1 MVVTSPEHRSM
12 MKSWVIWM
20 FFFHGTEYTL
30 TKQSLVGRDAMWT
43 VVSCSNTSFSFSV
56 LCSVSILSS
65 SSSDFC
71 NSTSEALDTLK
82 IPWILTRTFTLTF
95 ELSPE
100 AWGTTFWMTYW
111 PAWEFQCTCLHT
123 ECIMTKTV
131 QWKYAMRRKEH
142 VQGPEYLPPL
152 QVAGELRMHDFSF
165 YSNRIIE
172 FFLLSGHCVTH
183 ALASLSV
190 RRHKVTQT
198 LWFGS
203 SYFHFSSSMPGMHL
217 LSFGIKENYF
227 PAKTLNV
234 HFTLR

>member
-1 MVVTSPEHRSM
+1 MGHFIGAICRSHLPPFPPFQLFSPHFLVLRCLASFVHLDQPAFCSVNDWKHMVVTSPEHQSM
-12 MKSWVIWM
+12 MKSGVIWM

-56 LCSVSILSS
+56 LCSVSMLSS

-100 AWGTTFWMTYW
+100 AWGTTFWMKYW

-123 ECIMTKTV
+123 ECTMTKTV

-152 QVAGELRMHDFSF
+152 QVAGELRRKATDKK
-165 YSNRIIE
+165 N
-172 FFLLSGHCVTH
+172 
-183 ALASLSV
+183 
-190 RRHKVTQT
+190 K
-198 LWFGS
+198 
-203 SYFHFSSSMPGMHL
+203 
-217 LSFGIKENYF
+217 
-227 PAKTLNV
+227 
-234 HFTLR
+234 

>member
-131 QWKYAMRRKEH
+131 VKICYEKKRACAGPRIFATFASSRWIEKKVYWQQKKY
-142 VQGPEYLPPL
+142 
-152 QVAGELRMHDFSF
+152 SF

-172 FFLLSGHCVTH
+172 LFFSQVIVSLVHSP
-183 ALASLSV
+183 ASLWEDTRSHKHCDLVPHIFILVVQCQECVSSV
-190 RRHKVTQT
+190 
-198 LWFGS
+198 L
-203 SYFHFSSSMPGMHL
+203 
-217 LSFGIKENYF
+217 E
-227 PAKTLNV
+227 
-234 HFTLR
+234 